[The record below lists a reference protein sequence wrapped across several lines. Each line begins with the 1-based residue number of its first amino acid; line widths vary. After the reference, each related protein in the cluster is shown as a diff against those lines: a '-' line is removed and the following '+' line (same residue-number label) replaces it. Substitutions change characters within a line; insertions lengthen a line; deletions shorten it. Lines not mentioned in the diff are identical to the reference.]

1 MNYQKAL
8 DQYKEILGHTEVDSV
23 ARLKFLVSLID
34 DEEEKPWYPDDS
46 GEWIEHTPG
55 EDPGIDPE
63 QYVFFLLRGE
73 REGKLYA
80 RVAALYGNINFARR
94 PACPASEIVAYKLAK

>member
-23 ARLKFLVSLID
+23 ARLKFLVSLL
-34 DEEEKPWYPDDS
+34 DEEEEEPWYPDDS

-55 EDPGIDPE
+55 EDPGLDPD
-63 QYVFFLLRGE
+63 QVVFVLFRDE
-73 REGKLYA
+73 RNEKKYCHIELYA
-80 RVAALYGNINFARR
+80 GDFVFA
-94 PACPASEIVAYKLAK
+94 PCPGEPESEIVAYKLAK